1 MNRAWRITGR
11 YENVD
16 TLNLHMTW
24 SRAEVRAE
32 VLSPQNWREMGNKK
46 QTPVF
51 PGATPHDI
59 EIKHELSQK
68 MRSSS

>member
-1 MNRAWRITGR
+1 MGR
-11 YENVD
+11 GKRVD
-16 TLNLHMTW
+16 TLNFHTTW
-24 SRAEVRAE
+24 SHAER
-32 VLSPQNWREMGNKK
+32 LSPQNTRMMGSKK

>member
-1 MNRAWRITGR
+1 
-11 YENVD
+11 
-16 TLNLHMTW
+16 MTW

-46 QTPVF
+46 HTPVF

-59 EIKHELSQK
+59 EIKHELSQE